1 MKVYC
6 GTDIIEVERI
16 KKAIEKNDRFKTNI
30 FSKNEI
36 EDIEKSNSKE
46 VKFQRYAG
54 RFASKEA
61 IYKAISK
68 FTVESDYTP
77 KFLDVEIVNDEA
89 FKQRPK
95 GELRDAVQGFVTEDN
110 FFVDRKEALVIAE
123 YFNQIKFKHE
133 PKDELLSEDLI

>member
-36 EDIEKSNSKE
+36 EDIEKSNSEE

-95 GELRDAVQGFVTEDN
+95 VNVISKSLEEVFIKYTIKIDLSISHVRENAIAMAVVSID
-110 FFVDRKEALVIAE
+110 KE
-123 YFNQIKFKHE
+123 
-133 PKDELLSEDLI
+133 

>member
-16 KKAIEKNDRFKTNI
+16 KKATEKNDRFKTNI

-36 EDIEKSNSKE
+36 EDIEKSNSEE

-95 GELRDAVQGFVTEDN
+95 VNVISKSLEEVFIKYKIKIDLSISHVRENAIAMAVVSID
-110 FFVDRKEALVIAE
+110 KE
-123 YFNQIKFKHE
+123 
-133 PKDELLSEDLI
+133 

>member
-36 EDIEKSNSKE
+36 EDIEKSNSEE

-54 RFASKEA
+54 RIASKEA

-95 GELRDAVQGFVTEDN
+95 VNVISKSLEEVFIKYKIKIDLSISHVRENAIAMAVVSID
-110 FFVDRKEALVIAE
+110 KE
-123 YFNQIKFKHE
+123 
-133 PKDELLSEDLI
+133 

>member
-16 KKAIEKNDRFKTNI
+16 KKAILENDRFKTNI
-30 FSKNEI
+30 FSKAEI
-36 EDIEKSNSKE
+36 EDIEKSSNE
-46 VKFQRYAG
+46 DIRYQRYAG

-77 KFLDVEIVNDEA
+77 KFLDVEIINDEA
-89 FKQRPK
+89 FKQRPRVNVISK
-95 GELRDAVQGFVTEDN
+95 SLEEVFIKYKIKVDLSISHVRENAIAMAVVSID
-110 FFVDRKEALVIAE
+110 KEW
-123 YFNQIKFKHE
+123 K
-133 PKDELLSEDLI
+133 

>member
-6 GTDIIEVERI
+6 GTDIIEVDRI
-16 KKAIEKNDRFKTNI
+16 KKAMANNERFKTNI
-30 FSKNEI
+30 FSIREI
-36 EDIEKSNSKE
+36 EDIEKSENND

-77 KFLDVEIVNDEA
+77 KFLDVEIINDEA
-89 FKQRPK
+89 FKRRPK
-95 GELRDAVQGFVTEDN
+95 VNVINKSLEDVFIKYKIKIDLSISHVRDNAIAMAVVSID
-110 FFVDRKEALVIAE
+110 KE
-123 YFNQIKFKHE
+123 
-133 PKDELLSEDLI
+133 

>member
-6 GTDIIEVERI
+6 GTDIIEVDRI
-16 KKAIEKNDRFKTNI
+16 KKAMANNERFKTNI
-30 FSKNEI
+30 FSIREI
-36 EDIEKSNSKE
+36 EDIEKSENDD

-77 KFLDVEIVNDEA
+77 KFLDVEIINDEA
-89 FKQRPK
+89 FKRRPK
-95 GELRDAVQGFVTEDN
+95 VNVINKSLEDVFIKYKIKIDLSISHVRDNAIAMAVVSID
-110 FFVDRKEALVIAE
+110 KE
-123 YFNQIKFKHE
+123 
-133 PKDELLSEDLI
+133 

>member
-6 GTDIIEVERI
+6 GTDIIEVDRI
-16 KKAIEKNDRFKTNI
+16 KKAMANNERFKTNI
-30 FSKNEI
+30 FSIREI
-36 EDIEKSNSKE
+36 EDIEKSENND

-77 KFLDVEIVNDEA
+77 KFLDVEIINDEA
-89 FKQRPK
+89 FKRRPK
-95 GELRDAVQGFVTEDN
+95 VNVINKSLEDVFIKYKIKIDLSISHVRDNAIAMAVVSID
-110 FFVDRKEALVIAE
+110 KEW
-123 YFNQIKFKHE
+123 N
-133 PKDELLSEDLI
+133 

>member
-1 MKVYC
+1 MYIQVC
-6 GTDIIEVERI
+6 LDLQREGT
-16 KKAIEKNDRFKTNI
+16 EKNDRFKTNI

-36 EDIEKSNSKE
+36 EDIEKSNSEE

-95 GELRDAVQGFVTEDN
+95 VNVISKSLEEVFIKYKIKIDLSISHVRENAIAMAVVSID
-110 FFVDRKEALVIAE
+110 KE
-123 YFNQIKFKHE
+123 
-133 PKDELLSEDLI
+133 

>member
-36 EDIEKSNSKE
+36 EDIEKSNSEE

-68 FTVESDYTP
+68 LTVESDYTP

-95 GELRDAVQGFVTEDN
+95 VNVISKSLEEVFIKYKIKIDLSISHVRENAIAMAVVSID
-110 FFVDRKEALVIAE
+110 KE
-123 YFNQIKFKHE
+123 
-133 PKDELLSEDLI
+133 

>member
-95 GELRDAVQGFVTEDN
+95 VNVISKSLEEVFIKYKIKIDLSISHVRENAIAMAVVSID
-110 FFVDRKEALVIAE
+110 KE
-123 YFNQIKFKHE
+123 
-133 PKDELLSEDLI
+133 